1 MEKGAF
7 LGGELADEAL
17 LRPRIE
23 VTGAVRRVGHLGA
36 VEAPSKERPEASGGR
51 CSMSSSMG
59 VSLALNYRAQ
69 FDQIILRSSYDT
81 LLHRIKSKAE
91 EGSSWEHMEKLGIM
105 PRRATPRPPCRGTI
119 A

>member
-17 LRPRIE
+17 LRSRIE

-36 VEAPSKERPEASGGR
+36 VEAPSKERPEASGGQ

-69 FDQIILRSSYDT
+69 FDRIIQRSSYDT

-91 EGSSWEHMEKLGIM
+91 EGSS
-105 PRRATPRPPCRGTI
+105 
-119 A
+119 